1 MDNPILPLTPQKKL
15 PTTPKKTPQKRKR
28 AENSVSTKALEHFET
43 ISEEDSLK
51 DSNKT
56 HICRH
61 CDTKINGSKEWN
73 LAQHLQK
80 CHFNIY
86 EEITGQKDSPEVK
99 RLKFVQNCVE
109 IISVNGRPFSYLLDS
124 GFQAMVKEKLNDL
137 KSAGCGINLSHQNLI
152 EVKEH
157 LQKTA
162 KQVRDEIR
170 QETQNQSLSLLVD
183 IVTRQRRSI
192 CGFSV
197 QFILNGELKTRS
209 IGMIQLLQSHTGKY
223 IAEVIIKRL
232 KEYGID
238 LKQIFTITTDNGAN
252 VLKMVRD
259 IHEHLQNEIEKAKQA
274 TTNEQIEHIEN
285 DMASEDT
292 DVLIEQLLNNETEI
306 TDDEAYQRL
315 FEEVEFNQDNST
327 LLNAMSDEIASLGV
341 DIWDITGINCAEH
354 TLQLAIKSA
363 VSKLPR
369 EFRNVIK
376 LCRRVCAFLR
386 LQSTSNKLDA
396 INMEHTVPRTE
407 NETRW
412 GSMYLMVCFTFRI
425 FFSIYL

>member
-1 MDNPILPLTPQKKL
+1 MDNPILPLTPHKNL
-15 PTTPKKTPQKRKR
+15 PTTPQKTPQKRKR

-43 ISEEDSLK
+43 ISEEDLSK

-61 CDTKINGSKEWN
+61 CDTKKNGSKEWN

-86 EEITGQKDSPEVK
+86 EEITRQKDSPEVK
-99 RLKFVQNCVE
+99 RLKFMQNCVE
-109 IISVNGRPFSYLLDS
+109 IISVNGRPFTYLLDS

-162 KQVRDEIR
+162 EQVRDEIR

-232 KEYGID
+232 KEYDID

-259 IHEHLQNEIEKAKQA
+259 IHEYLQTEIEKAQQA
-274 TTNEQIEHIEN
+274 TTNEQIEHIEI

-292 DVLIEQLLNNETEI
+292 DALIEQLLNNESEI

-363 VSKLPR
+363 VKKLPR

-386 LQSTSNKLDA
+386 LQSTSNALDA